1 MLSLVLSLLL
11 WSIDLNMYGNLRN
24 TSSGSRRIRRLT
36 NVILGRFRCDIYRFA
51 CAFREIQAN
60 VWMIKRISYVVIR
73 VKDSEE
79 KDRLARLTHPYKADE
94 YRLYKKM

>member
-60 VWMIKRISYVVIR
+60 VWMIKEFHCIR
-73 VKDSEE
+73 GHSSQRQRRERSTLLLQTE
-79 KDRLARLTHPYKADE
+79 PENEQPR
-94 YRLYKKM
+94 

>member
-11 WSIDLNMYGNLRN
+11 WSIDLNMCGNLRN

-60 VWMIKRISYVVIR
+60 VWMIKEFHTWSFESKTAKRKVDLPADPTHIR
-73 VKDSEE
+73 QMNIV
-79 KDRLARLTHPYKADE
+79 
-94 YRLYKKM
+94 

>member
-60 VWMIKRISYVVIR
+60 VWKNFIR
-73 VKDSEE
+73 GHSSQRQRRERSTLLLQTE
-79 KDRLARLTHPYKADE
+79 PENEQPR
-94 YRLYKKM
+94 

>member
-1 MLSLVLSLLL
+1 MLSLVLLLLL

-60 VWMIKRISYVVIR
+60 VWMIKEFHTWSFESTFESKTAKRKVDLPAHPTHIR
-73 VKDSEE
+73 
-79 KDRLARLTHPYKADE
+79 
-94 YRLYKKM
+94 